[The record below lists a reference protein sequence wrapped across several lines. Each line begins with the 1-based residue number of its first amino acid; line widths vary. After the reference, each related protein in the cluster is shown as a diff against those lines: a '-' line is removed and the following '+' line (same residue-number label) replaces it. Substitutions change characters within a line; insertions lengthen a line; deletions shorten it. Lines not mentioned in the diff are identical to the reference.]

1 MEIWARRS
9 TAGGAIAYPQ
19 SHAPAGLTPS
29 GVSGSI
35 SVALGVAGMA
45 VGEPNFDNYSYVNVG
60 DENESQGSG
69 GSFSI
74 TETSDPRKRGA
85 ANHGPIFDMPTLPES
100 LGMPAY
106 GGYLDLSGGLVNV
119 TKIDFSTDLPSA
131 TGLPAY
137 DSIPGFPV
145 EIDLAASRASSGWFV
160 MDSERILALAG
171 ISASGIVIDFSGQKD
186 GSDIRIE
193 IPGYTIAG
201 IDAIEINKDC
211 NDLLFQVLKLGLGS
225 PEKPPEIYPNER
237 GYNRYPGVP
246 NPPGEEI
253 WKGKIPLLRGQGSLF
268 LELKPDI
275 SLDDWDLD
283 FKVKKFGIGGK
294 LEW

>member
-1 MEIWARRS
+1 M
-9 TAGGAIAYPQ
+9 Q
-19 SHAPAGLTPS
+19 
-29 GVSGSI
+29 V
-35 SVALGVAGMA
+35 
-45 VGEPNFDNYSYVNVG
+45 
-60 DENESQGSG
+60 
-69 GSFSI
+69 
-74 TETSDPRKRGA
+74 
-85 ANHGPIFDMPTLPES
+85 
-100 LGMPAY
+100 
-106 GGYLDLSGGLVNV
+106 LSGGPVNV